1 MLRMAIPS
9 KALKDINK
17 YLNKN
22 VKYNKL
28 TTIERICLITD
39 ITAICKA
46 HKITI
51 SPLHI
56 IAMRDTFIY
65 LLSKT
70 KGTLAHRLGDN
81 IIIDYNGKM
90 YIIDIAKKYNLPPM
104 AIVNQILIENK
115 YESHKIE
122 KMIKKQKLPKDIQGQ
137 MPEIMKI
144 DPLFWFPCNIPN
156 IHNKLNKLQCTYQIK
171 YDLRKM
177 GKCPDILF
185 DNKCTFKRRS
195 FSWIVFK
202 PYILFDST
210 LHLHDIQKTV
220 NNFSRFGTGLILYTD
235 IICSKSF
242 IKKIESYIDVY
253 TFLD

>member
-17 YLNKN
+17 YFNKH
-22 VKYNKL
+22 VKYGKL
-28 TTIERICLITD
+28 TTIERIQLINDTITICKGHKIEISPMQLIT
-39 ITAICKA
+39 
-46 HKITI
+46 
-51 SPLHI
+51 
-56 IAMRDTFIY
+56 MRDTFIY

-81 IIIDYNGKM
+81 IMIDYNSKM
-90 YIIDIAKKYNLPPM
+90 SIINIAEKYDLPPM

-137 MPEIMKI
+137 MTEIMKI

-156 IHNKLNKLQCTYQIK
+156 IHNKLNKLHCAYQIK

-185 DNKCTFKRRS
+185 DNKCTYKRKS

-202 PYILFDST
+202 PYILFDSP

-220 NNFSRFGTGLILYTD
+220 NNFSRFGTGLILYND
-235 IICSKSF
+235 IVCSKSF
-242 IKKIESYIDVY
+242 IKKIESHVDVY